1 MRIRPKILF
10 TIPSTEM
17 FGEVVICQ
25 FPFIV
30 PEWRCQNRMDYR
42 KEDNGLLTFVGHWN
56 IVIVG
61 VIAVIAIR
69 GANFFMKL
77 SGAPWLWFFSA
88 AFALMIFG
96 GGLISY
102 AKLPV
107 YRSGRFFTFGFKSV
121 PVPLQAVYRW
131 GWRMFLFGVAL
142 SLCLLLSK
150 P

>member
-1 MRIRPKILF
+1 MVSHFQRLPI
-10 TIPSTEM
+10 IPWLGTRELCVCLHS
-17 FGEVVICQ
+17 V
-25 FPFIV
+25 IV
-30 PEWRCQNRMDYR
+30 PAWHCQNRMDYR
-42 KEDNGLLTFVGHWN
+42 KEDNGLLTFVEHWN
-56 IVIVG
+56 ILIAG
-61 VIAVIAIR
+61 VITVIAIR

-107 YRSGRFFTFGFKSV
+107 YRSGRFFTFGRKSV
-121 PVPLQAVYRW
+121 PVQLQAAYRW
-131 GWRMFLFGVAL
+131 GWRMFLFGVVL